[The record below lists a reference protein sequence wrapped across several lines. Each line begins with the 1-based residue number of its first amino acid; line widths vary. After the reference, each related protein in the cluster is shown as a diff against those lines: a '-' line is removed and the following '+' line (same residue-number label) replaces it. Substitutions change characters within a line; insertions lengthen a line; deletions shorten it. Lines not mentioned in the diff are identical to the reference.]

1 MRLAGC
7 MSAREWRRTS
17 LQVRARS
24 QKIGVPMDSI
34 DVSLVICVR
43 NRAAVLPLA
52 LSHLELQTHPAARFE
67 IIIADLA
74 STDDTRAV
82 MERCAA
88 GAPVPIRRLHMDTP
102 HAAKARN
109 EAVRQA
115 NGHWV
120 LFLDSDLL
128 AEPRLVEAHIRAQER
143 RGGQIAAVGAIE
155 AHPQIAANTF
165 TKQYEVTAG
174 ARFLKGQPLRFIDW
188 RAWNLSL
195 PRAAI
200 LEVGGFDESFAQAG
214 LEDLELAWRLES
226 AGIKGFFM
234 DEASAYVWCP
244 TTLEA
249 ERQRLYAEGYSL
261 LMLLDKTHEEVV
273 SNRLLGPL
281 AAGSGFPGRLLVPVY
296 SRLCGT
302 LAMDVR
308 LCKFMVR
315 RILVH
320 SFLDGFRDASA
331 GVSSP

>member
-1 MRLAGC
+1 
-7 MSAREWRRTS
+7 
-17 LQVRARS
+17 
-24 QKIGVPMDSI
+24 MDST
-34 DVSLVICVR
+34 DVSLVMCVH

-52 LSHLELQTHPAARFE
+52 LSHLELQSHPAARFE
-67 IIIADLA
+67 ILIADLA

-88 GAPVPIRRLHMDTP
+88 GTPVPIRRIHMDTTN
-102 HAAKARN
+102 AAKARN

-115 NGHWV
+115 AGTWI

-128 AEPRLVEAHIRAQER
+128 AGPGLVESHIRAQEL
-143 RGGQIAAVGAIE
+143 RGGQAAAVGAIDV
-155 AHPQIAANTF
+155 HPQLAANTF
-165 TKQYEVTAG
+165 TKHYDVTASAG
-174 ARFLKGQPLRFIDW
+174 FLKGQPLRFIDW
-188 RAWNLSL
+188 RAWNLSV

-200 LEVGGFDESFAQAG
+200 LEAGGFDESFDQPG

-226 AGIKGFFM
+226 AGIKGFFA

-261 LMLLDKTHEEVV
+261 VKLLDKTHEEVV
-273 SNRLLGPL
+273 ANRLLSPL
-281 AAGSGFPGRLLVPVY
+281 VAGSGFPGRLLVPLY
-296 SRLCGT
+296 TRICGT

-308 LCKFMVR
+308 MCRHMVR

-320 SFLDGFRDASA
+320 SFLDGYRDASA
-331 GVSSP
+331 GSPRRMATA